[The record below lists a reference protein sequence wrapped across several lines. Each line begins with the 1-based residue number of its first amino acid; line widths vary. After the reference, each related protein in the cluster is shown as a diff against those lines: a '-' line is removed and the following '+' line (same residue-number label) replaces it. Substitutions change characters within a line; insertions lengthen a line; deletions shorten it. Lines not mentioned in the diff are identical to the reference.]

1 MKKKSKAAFV
11 FKSLVF
17 FALVTGLTANNVCEG
32 QSIVGKW
39 KMISNTFYYTAEGA
53 TKQGQAKQ
61 VNLLPTSASV
71 ISEFKSDHTFTKTT
85 HMDESS
91 APSLLN
97 GTWTLAGD
105 KLTVT
110 VDPKYNPKKGHE
122 SMNLSIK
129 ITGNSM
135 IMTDTEHSNNMISKM
150 DTNAERI

>member
-1 MKKKSKAAFV
+1 MKKISKAAFI
-11 FKSLVF
+11 FKTLVF
-17 FALVTGLTANNVCEG
+17 FTLVTGLSAYNVCEG

-39 KMISNTFYYTAEGA
+39 KIISNTFYYTAEGA
-53 TKQGQAKQ
+53 VKQGQAEH

-85 HMDESS
+85 HIDESS
-91 APSLLN
+91 APSFLN

-105 KLTVT
+105 KLTMT

-122 SMNLSIK
+122 SMSLSIK

-135 IMTDTEHSNNMISKM
+135 IMTDTEHISKMISKM